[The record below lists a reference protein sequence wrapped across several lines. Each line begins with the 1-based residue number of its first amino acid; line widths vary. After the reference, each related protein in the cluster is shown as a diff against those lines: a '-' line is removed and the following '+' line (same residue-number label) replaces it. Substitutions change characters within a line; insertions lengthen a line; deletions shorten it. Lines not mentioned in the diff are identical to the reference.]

1 MGTKG
6 PPIPREQT
14 HAQTRQYLPETVWGG
29 QKQKAEDIMSGV
41 LVRLVKYHLKLYN
54 PRQMLPR
61 IEETIIIGSSKTKR
75 DKETNS
81 RIFPSLPFG

>member
-1 MGTKG
+1 MPSHFSRFSSFSSPSGNPVFG
-6 PPIPREQT
+6 
-14 HAQTRQYLPETVWGG
+14 GG